1 MIKDMT
7 PEQEKMIEDL
17 FYSTGKTF
25 HRLAREAGVKRPPDK
40 FIDCNYNIEQ
50 QIINYHIGAVR
61 C

>member
-25 HRLAREAGVKRPPDK
+25 QRLAREASVKHPPDK
-40 FIDCNYNIEQ
+40 FIDCDYNIAK